1 MLAGGLNPSNV
12 KQVFSGLASSISQV
26 AILDVS
32 SGVEENGEQSLSKIR
47 EFVTAVK
54 TGA

>member
-12 KQVFSGLASSISQV
+12 KQVFSGLALQISQI

-32 SGVEENGEQSLSKIR
+32 SGVEENGEQSVSKIR
-47 EFVTAVK
+47 EFVAAVK
-54 TGA
+54 AGP